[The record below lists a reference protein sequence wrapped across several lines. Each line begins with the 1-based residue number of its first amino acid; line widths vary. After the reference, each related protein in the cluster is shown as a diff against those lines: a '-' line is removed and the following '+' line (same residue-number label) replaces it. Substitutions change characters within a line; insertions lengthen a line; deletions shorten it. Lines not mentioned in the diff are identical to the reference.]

1 MYVLECVGPF
11 DPDTGAR
18 TATRPLRWEF
28 PRSGTKG
35 PHRGQ
40 AQVFPGQL
48 AAPEQAGVETG
59 RGRQPHGAPSRA
71 VFDFEVKLGKA

>member
-1 MYVLECVGPF
+1 MYVPECVGPF

-28 PRSGTKG
+28 PRSETKG

-40 AQVFPGQL
+40 TRVIPGQS
-48 AAPEQAGVETG
+48 AVPGQAGVAIG
-59 RGRQPHGAPSRA
+59 RGRQPRGVPSRGCIR
-71 VFDFEVKLGKA
+71 L